1 MAAAPEPTR
10 TTARLVFANNG
21 GGMDGVAVLVTVL
34 AGVLEPE
41 QLAAPA
47 NTGAV
52 PV

>member
-10 TTARLVFANNG
+10 TTARLVFVKAG

-34 AGVLEPE
+34 AGVAELEQDP
-41 QLAAPA
+41 APV